1 MRRLISIVALAV
13 GASMSGA
20 AYAETVRVLSIEP
33 NVKEGRDFYAQAK
46 QKFEAANPGTTV
58 QIDYMDDT
66 SFKSKLP
73 TLLQSSSR
81 PDVFFTWTG
90 GVFKEQ
96 ADAGVLKDIAG
107 EVDKTALA
115 TFAPGGISAVTYKN
129 KMYGLPMYAGVVV
142 LFYNKDLT
150 DKAGVDPNTIKT
162 WDDFIAAVKKVKDA
176 GITPIVV
183 GGKDKWPLM
192 HYYGY
197 LATRIAGSDGIAA
210 ADKGQ
215 NGGLAGPDFVRAGA
229 EFKKL
234 TDLKP
239 FQPGFMDTTNTK
251 AGGLFGD
258 GRGAF
263 ILSGNYMIGTQAKNS
278 TSGTGVA
285 SDKLSFIPFPA
296 ISGGKGDPS
305 DTFGGINGWLVSKN
319 ASPAAS
325 KWLTTLMN
333 LDNQTLSAG
342 MGLWL
347 PIVKG
352 ADAGITDPNLKKI
365 ATLLANAKHHQLY
378 LDQELGASVGAAM
391 NDASAEIATGD
402 LTPEK
407 AAARVEEAR
416 QMR

>member
-1 MRRLISIVALAV
+1 MRSLISILALASGV
-13 GASMSGA
+13 AISSMA
-20 AYAETVRVLSIEP
+20 AAETVRVLSIEP

-46 QKFEAANPGTTV
+46 QKFEAANPGITV

-73 TLLQSSSR
+73 TLLQSSAR
-81 PDVFFTWTG
+81 PDAFFTWTG
-90 GVFKEQ
+90 GVFHEQ
-96 ADAGVLKDIAG
+96 ADAGVLKDIKG
-107 EVDKTALA
+107 EVDKAALD
-115 TFAPGGISAVTYKN
+115 TFAQGGINAFTYRGKLD
-129 KMYGLPMYAGVVV
+129 GLPMYAGVVV

-150 DKAGVDPNTIKT
+150 DKAGVDPNAIKT
-162 WDDFIAAVKKVKDA
+162 WDDFLAAVKKVKDA

-192 HYYGY
+192 HWYGY
-197 LATRIAGSDGIAA
+197 LATRIAGSAGIVA
-210 ADKGQ
+210 ADKGE
-215 NGGLAGPDFVRAGA
+215 NGGLAGPDFVRAGV

-239 FQPGFMDTTNTK
+239 FQSGFMDTANTK

-263 ILSGNYMIGTQAKNS
+263 ILSGNYMIGAQAKNS

-285 SDKLSFIPFPA
+285 NDKLGFIAFPA
-296 ISGGKGDPS
+296 VSGGKGDPS

-319 ASPAAS
+319 ASPATA
-325 KWLTTLMN
+325 KWLASLMN
-333 LDNQTLSAG
+333 LENQTLSAK
-342 MGLWL
+342 MWLWL

-352 ADAGITDPNLKKI
+352 AEAGLTDPNLQKI
-365 ATLLANAKHHQLY
+365 AQLLAKAKTHQLY

-391 NDASAEIATGD
+391 NDAAAEIATGD
-402 LTPEK
+402 VTPEK